1 MCHSGKQRSCI
12 TPCFLRFPCFK
23 HSRILVFY
31 FSSSLSS
38 WRTIGPW
45 SLGIEH
51 AHLLL
56 PQDHPRD
63 SLTHHGGQSPS
74 GCVALGPETAAN
86 SPLLLFTLLTLPFCI
101 HGSQQRPKTAQSR
114 VPESLILDRSSPL
127 TCSVGAELT
136 QAAHILYTAQSAV
149 LLTHRCRLG
158 CGCCEG
164 CWGQLNPVDAQKFCL
179 AR

>member
-1 MCHSGKQRSCI
+1 MCHSVKQRSCI
-12 TPCFLRFPCFK
+12 TPCILRLPCFK
-23 HSRILVFY
+23 HSRILFFY

-45 SLGIEH
+45 SLGMEN

-63 SLTHHGGQSPS
+63 SLTHRGGRSPN
-74 GCVALGPETAAN
+74 GCVALGPETAVN

-114 VPESLILDRSSPL
+114 VPESLILDQSFSGSVPL
-127 TCSVGAELT
+127 YALYITVFPLSIPLSESLSLCS
-136 QAAHILYTAQSAV
+136 Y
-149 LLTHRCRLG
+149 R
-158 CGCCEG
+158 
-164 CWGQLNPVDAQKFCL
+164 
-179 AR
+179 